1 MNLLFITFGKN
12 IAIHSQAAFAIYSFL
27 VYKHQITSINII
39 TDAPQYYKYL
49 KEEVNII
56 PISEDELNLWK
67 GPHNFFWRIKIKAIE
82 KLCDQFK
89 NQPIVY
95 LDTDTFLY
103 TNIKALKAALLNS
116 VAFMHE
122 EENRLSK
129 GRSKTEKKMWH
140 QVASKTF
147 GGITV
152 KESDSMWNA
161 GVVAVPNSKN
171 GEDITTALAIC
182 DEMCAAGVT
191 PRLIEQFALSLALD
205 QYYTLKPASPFIAHY
220 WSNKAEWDK
229 EITDF
234 FSGCLFQQLTQQQIL
249 DLVASYDFLKH
260 PVKQLTRNTSKR
272 LQKYIQ
278 SFFPPRNIE
287 YVSKEKD

>member
-12 IAIHSQAAFAIYSFL
+12 INIHSQAAFAIYSFL
-27 VYKHQITSINII
+27 VYKHQVNSVNVI
-39 TDAPQYYKYL
+39 TDAPQYYQHL

-56 PISEDELNLWK
+56 TISEDLLSEWK

-82 KLCDQFK
+82 QLC
-89 NQPIVY
+89 NQYKGQPVIY
-95 LDTDTFLY
+95 LDTDVFLFKDSK
-103 TNIKALKAALLNS
+103 ILKESFLNS

-122 EENRLSK
+122 DEGVLSK
-129 GRSKTEKKMWH
+129 AKSKTEKKMWH

-147 GGITV
+147 GSITV

-171 GEDITTALAIC
+171 GKDISTALAIC

-272 LQKYIQ
+272 LQKYIN
-278 SFFPPRNIE
+278 SFFPPRNVE
-287 YVSKEKD
+287 YASKEKD